1 MQNKGLIGLF
11 VVTLAAVVVAIF
23 VARGGDAARTDPL
36 VGTRVLPQVAS
47 RLDGVARVALV
58 TGGVKTTLVRQGND
72 WTIEERGFYRADAD
86 KVQKALLGLGDLTYV
101 EPKTRKP
108 ELYPRLELEDAD
120 KPGAKSTLV
129 TVSDA
134 QGSLL
139 GEIIAGKH
147 SVDQLGGGNDGVYV
161 RKPGDAQSW
170 LTRGSLDLSGTTADW
185 LDKKLMD
192 LPTAQVKSVVLTA
205 AAAGGGGAQL
215 SFLRQKPDDKFALAA
230 PPPAGKKLK
239 SDSALDDPAGALG
252 GLELSDVRP
261 AKDFD
266 FPQQGAAEARFESF
280 DGLVVTVSLADKDGA
295 HWARIVAS
303 GSGDAASR
311 AAALNEKFAPW
322 VFGLP
327 DYKAKAL
334 ETKLDDVV
342 ETPKAS

>member
-11 VVTLAAVVVAIF
+11 AVTLAAVIVAF
-23 VARGGDAARTDPL
+23 LVARGGVAARTDPL
-36 VGTRVLPQVAS
+36 VGTHVLPQVAS
-47 RLDGVARVALV
+47 GLDGVARVALV

-72 WTIEERGFYRADAD
+72 WTVEERGFYRADGD
-86 KVQKALLGLGDLTYV
+86 KMHKALLGLGDLTYV

-108 ELYPRLELEDAD
+108 DLYPRLELEDAD

-129 TVSDA
+129 TMSDA

-170 LTRGSLDLSGTTADW
+170 LARGALDLSGGTADW

-192 LPTAQVKSVVLTA
+192 LPAAQVKSVALTQ
-205 AAAGGGGAQL
+205 AGGGQL
-215 SFLRQKPDDKFALAA
+215 SFARQKPEDKFALAA

-239 SDSALDDPAGALG
+239 SDSALDEPAGALAA
-252 GLELSDVRP
+252 LELGDVRP

-266 FPQQGAAEARFESF
+266 FPPQGVAAARFESF

-295 HWARIVAS
+295 HWAKIAAS
-303 GSGDAASR
+303 GSGEAASR
-311 AAALNEKFAPW
+311 AAELNGKFQPW

-334 ETKLDDVV
+334 ETKLDDVI
-342 ETPKAS
+342 ETPKGS

>member
-11 VVTLAAVVVAIF
+11 LVTVAAVAVAIL
-23 VARGGDAARTDPL
+23 VARGGGTARTDPL
-36 VGTRVLPQVAS
+36 VGTRVLPQVAD
-47 RLDGVARVALV
+47 RLDAVARVALV
-58 TGGVKTTLVRQGND
+58 KGGVKTTLVRQGND
-72 WTIEERGFYRADAD
+72 WTVEERGFYRADGD
-86 KVQKALLGLGDLTYV
+86 KLHQVLLGLADLTYV
-101 EPKTRKP
+101 EPKTQKP
-108 ELYPRLELEDAD
+108 DLYSRLELEDAD
-120 KPGAKSTLV
+120 KPDAKSTLV
-129 TVSDA
+129 TVSDEK
-134 QGSLL
+134 GSLL

-147 SVDQLGGGNDGVYV
+147 RVDQLGGGNDGVYV

-170 LTRGSLDLSGTTADW
+170 LARGSLDLSGDMAGW

-192 LPTAQVKSVVLTA
+192 LPVAQVKSVVLTA
-205 AAAGGGGAQL
+205 AGGGAL
-215 SFLRQKPDDKFALAA
+215 SFGRQKPDDKFALAS

-252 GLELSDVRP
+252 GLELGDVRP

-266 FPQQGAAEARFESF
+266 FPPQGVAEARFESF

-303 GSGDAASR
+303 GSGEAQAR
-311 AAALNEKFAPW
+311 AAALNEKFQPW

-334 ETKLDDVV
+334 ETKLDDVL
-342 ETPKAS
+342 ETPKGS